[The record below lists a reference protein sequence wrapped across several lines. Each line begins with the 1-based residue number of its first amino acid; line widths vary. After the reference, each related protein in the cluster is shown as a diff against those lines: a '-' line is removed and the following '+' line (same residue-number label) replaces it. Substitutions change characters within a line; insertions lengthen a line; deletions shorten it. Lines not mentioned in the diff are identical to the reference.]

1 MKMLLKTEEITF
13 AEIQVASQA
22 ALTLATL
29 KPFSR
34 YTQGLFFH
42 CNILG
47 LGLDLTK
54 RVENGQW
61 HSRNVDA
68 WWNL

>member
-1 MKMLLKTEEITF
+1 MGKKRTALEMMEGQHHLWKYYENVAENRGNHF
-13 AEIQVASQA
+13 REIQVVSQA

-47 LGLDLTK
+47 LGLI
-54 RVENGQW
+54 
-61 HSRNVDA
+61 
-68 WWNL
+68 

>member
-13 AEIQVASQA
+13 VEIQVVRQA
-22 ALTLATL
+22 ELTLATP

-34 YTQGLFFH
+34 YTHGLFFH

-47 LGLDLTK
+47 LGLI
-54 RVENGQW
+54 
-61 HSRNVDA
+61 
-68 WWNL
+68 